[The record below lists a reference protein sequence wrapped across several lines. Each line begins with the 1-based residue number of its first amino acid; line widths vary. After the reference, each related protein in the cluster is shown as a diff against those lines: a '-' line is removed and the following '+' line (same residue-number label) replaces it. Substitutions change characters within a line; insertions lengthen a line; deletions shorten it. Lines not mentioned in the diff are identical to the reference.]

1 MEFANIRRW
10 SSSRCLS
17 RLSRDGR
24 DDGGGG
30 GGDGDDVL
38 SAKKLH
44 WLSAVGLLLTLLLLL
59 LMLLSMATTGV
70 HVDIRTRLTLG
81 GDGDRLSKELAKSR
95 AQFPF

>member
-1 MEFANIRRW
+1 MAFVNIRRW

-17 RLSRDGR
+17 RLYRDGR

-30 GGDGDDVL
+30 GGDDDVL
-38 SAKKLH
+38 LAKKLH

-59 LMLLSMATTGV
+59 LLLSMVTTGA
-70 HVDIRTRLTLG
+70 HEDIRTRWILG
-81 GDGDRLSKELAKSR
+81 GDGDRLSTELAKSR